1 MDGLVDGGVD
11 GLDVG
16 IDGMSG
22 WMNERLVC
30 CLEDG
35 YLLLIWVDKWMIA
48 K

>member
-1 MDGLVDGGVD
+1 MDECLVV
-11 GLDVG
+11 LFDV
-16 IDGMSG
+16 